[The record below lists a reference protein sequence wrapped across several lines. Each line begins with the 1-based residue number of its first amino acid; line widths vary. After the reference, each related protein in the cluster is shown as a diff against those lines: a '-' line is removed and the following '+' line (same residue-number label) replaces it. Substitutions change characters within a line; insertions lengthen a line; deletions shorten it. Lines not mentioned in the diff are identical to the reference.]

1 MSDWPLNKECFV
13 TSITLAALKK
23 FGLESLEWE
32 PEILR
37 DAFEEQFDLA
47 KLSQKAFDKLNCGY
61 MLLGTDLFYSSIEGF
76 LSATAVMNDRPF
88 EEDQIPFCS
97 LEECAWSVWE
107 ASQLTGETSD
117 GKPTTEFHPDI
128 VKYIQEAGRLNGV
141 SKFPLWLSFA
151 NTEDAPYP
159 DMSGDESVF
168 EMYMQRQ
175 QECIA
180 DLNRYVQ
187 GRQDKLT
194 EELQKLEKLRLVG

>member
-1 MSDWPLNKECFV
+1 
-13 TSITLAALKK
+13 
-23 FGLESLEWE
+23 
-32 PEILR
+32 
-37 DAFEEQFDLA
+37 
-47 KLSQKAFDKLNCGY
+47 
-61 MLLGTDLFYSSIEGF
+61 MLLGTDMFYNSIEGF
-76 LSATAVMNDRPF
+76 LSATAIMNDRVF
-88 EEDQIPFCS
+88 DQETVPFCS
-97 LEECAWSVWE
+97 LAECAWSVWE
-107 ASQLTGETSD
+107 VSQLLGETKE
-117 GKPTTEFHPDI
+117 GETTMEFSPDI

-175 QECIA
+175 QEYIA

>member
-1 MSDWPLNKECFV
+1 MSFPLSNHCFV
-13 TSITLAALKK
+13 SSVTLATLRQL
-23 FGLESLEWE
+23 GMESLEWD
-32 PEILR
+32 PEVLMMGFEA
-37 DAFEEQFDLA
+37 AFGVKKMPQ
-47 KLSQKAFDKLNCGY
+47 KLFDKLNCGY

-151 NTEDAPYP
+151 NTENAPYP

-175 QECIA
+175 QEYIA